1 MKWLWSL
8 LRSWGVSV
16 TVDLPSGYKTPMKP
30 QTILHPSPNFREANG
45 RAVTCIVLHAT
56 ATPGLQ
62 SPLAWLCDPKSE
74 VSAHYLI
81 DTNGDIYHLVLDN
94 NIAWHAGI
102 SEWKGRE
109 SVNSFSV
116 GIEMVNDNTG
126 HMPYPEAQV
135 AACEAVV
142 RYLMDEY
149 GIAAEDVV
157 RHADVA
163 PGRKNDPLGFDMIGF
178 RGRIT

>member
-1 MKWLWSL
+1 MNRTL
-8 LRSWGVSV
+8 
-16 TVDLPSGYKTPMKP
+16 KP
-30 QTILHPSPNFREANG
+30 LTIWRPSPNFREANG

-56 ATPGLQ
+56 ATPSLA
-62 SPLAWLCDPKSE
+62 SPLSWLCDPASK

-81 DTNGDIYHLVLDN
+81 GTDGELYHLVLDN
-94 NIAWHAGI
+94 NIAWHAGV

-126 HMPYPEAQV
+126 HMVYPEAQV
-135 AACEAVV
+135 AACADVV

-149 GIAAEDVV
+149 DVKAEDVV

-163 PGRKNDPLGFDMIGF
+163 PGRKNDPLGFDMAGF
-178 RGRIT
+178 RGRLS